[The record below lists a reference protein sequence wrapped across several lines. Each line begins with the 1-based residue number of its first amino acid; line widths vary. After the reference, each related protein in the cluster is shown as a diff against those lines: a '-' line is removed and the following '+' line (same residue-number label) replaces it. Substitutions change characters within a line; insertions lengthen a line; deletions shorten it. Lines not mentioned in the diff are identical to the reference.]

1 MRSVGVAAI
10 LLAAAVVAA
19 ADEITFPLVVDYP
32 VLAAALTQTL
42 RPEPDGTIVLWGTR
56 GGCRSATM
64 RDLGLERAEGRV
76 RITASGR
83 ARLGFGVLSLCLG
96 PVSWDGHLDTLA
108 SPTIGRDWQL
118 RFQDLE
124 SHIYDAGWKRT
135 AVASR
140 LWDVIKP

>member
-1 MRSVGVAAI
+1 MRFVG
-10 LLAAAVVAA
+10 LAAVLLTAAVAA

-56 GGCRSATM
+56 IGCGSATV

-83 ARLGFGVLSLCLG
+83 ARLGFGFLGICLG
-96 PVSWDGHLDTLA
+96 PISWDGHLDTLA
-108 SPTIGRDWQL
+108 SPT
-118 RFQDLE
+118 
-124 SHIYDAGWKRT
+124 
-135 AVASR
+135 
-140 LWDVIKP
+140 